1 MTDTAP
7 APEAAPTPPTSPV
20 GIPRIGVTPTTTPE
34 PKQPAP
40 RSSTLLVDAAPRRT
54 HRAEDLLDLGLAV
67 LGIASLVVLSIYASS
82 TTRAVTN
89 DVQNVL
95 TGVLG
100 RILVLPIQTIEG
112 LVTFVVP
119 MAVLIECL
127 LRRSWRSAGE
137 SAAAAAI
144 GFASGNLVLR
154 MINTWGPDSLVR
166 GLTVAVSG
174 HSRVGISVIFSGL
187 AALLTMA
194 GERRSSPVVRY
205 SWVALWTITTL
216 SVLRGAIP
224 LAGVLIS
231 VLLGRGI
238 GLALR
243 YVFGVRDERAFGIAF
258 IRALRRAGIDAARV
272 VRLDVAPDVQ
282 AWRVTTQSPLGYTE
296 QVREAPLIIPRATP
310 EEPLGPGA
318 QDDSPRPDEDGQD
331 AAGDT
336 ESTEP
341 AETIVP
347 DPQVDLDA
355 VLTEASSTALS
366 QEALSDHRLY
376 AVWDTSGIRR
386 DVTVL
391 DADRQVAGFVSTLWD
406 RMRIRGLAPS
416 SRDMSVRSAAEHTAL
431 MTLSARRANVRVP
444 GLTGMAESGESML
457 MVSDHIVGA
466 RPLGEVTPTSG
477 LLDDLW
483 EQVRRAHAAGLAHRA
498 IDATSTV
505 VDVSGRVWLLDWED
519 GETISSELSRRMD
532 LAQTLALTAS
542 VAGVEEA
549 IASASRALTTA
560 QVASIAPMLQ
570 AVVLP
575 RSTREAMGRRGTLLQ
590 ELRDALVTLTPT
602 AHAEPAKVQRFSPR
616 TVIMAVIGMVAIWT
630 LLARMNFEQVSAAV
644 QDANLWWILGA
655 LVFSLATYLGAG
667 LALVAFSPVRLSVW
681 RCTEVHLASS
691 VVSLVAPAG
700 MGGAAV
706 NLRYLNR
713 QGVSTAIGVATV
725 ALVQVVQFAV
735 TAILLVVVA
744 AATGQSATLSLPS
757 GWIMVSAVVLVAVAG
772 VVGLVPRLRSWV
784 WSKLEPTYRQV
795 WPRLVWVLTNPAR
808 LVVGI
813 GGTMLLTAFY
823 ILSFAASLWAF
834 GYTLPFS
841 VLAITYLASNTVGS
855 VVPSP
860 GGIGPV
866 EVALTAGLVAAGIP
880 SGVALS
886 TAIVYRVVTFWIPIP
901 AGWLSLQRLQK
912 AGDL

>member
-272 VRLDVAPDVQ
+272 VRLDVAPDVR

-532 LAQTLALTAS
+532 LAQT
-542 VAGVEEA
+542 
-549 IASASRALTTA
+549 
-560 QVASIAPMLQ
+560 
-570 AVVLP
+570 
-575 RSTREAMGRRGTLLQ
+575 
-590 ELRDALVTLTPT
+590 
-602 AHAEPAKVQRFSPR
+602 
-616 TVIMAVIGMVAIWT
+616 
-630 LLARMNFEQVSAAV
+630 
-644 QDANLWWILGA
+644 
-655 LVFSLATYLGAG
+655 
-667 LALVAFSPVRLSVW
+667 W
-681 RCTEVHLASS
+681 R
-691 VVSLVAPAG
+691 
-700 MGGAAV
+700 
-706 NLRYLNR
+706 
-713 QGVSTAIGVATV
+713 
-725 ALVQVVQFAV
+725 
-735 TAILLVVVA
+735 
-744 AATGQSATLSLPS
+744 
-757 GWIMVSAVVLVAVAG
+757 
-772 VVGLVPRLRSWV
+772 
-784 WSKLEPTYRQV
+784 
-795 WPRLVWVLTNPAR
+795 
-808 LVVGI
+808 
-813 GGTMLLTAFY
+813 
-823 ILSFAASLWAF
+823 
-834 GYTLPFS
+834 
-841 VLAITYLASNTVGS
+841 
-855 VVPSP
+855 
-860 GGIGPV
+860 
-866 EVALTAGLVAAGIP
+866 
-880 SGVALS
+880 
-886 TAIVYRVVTFWIPIP
+886 
-901 AGWLSLQRLQK
+901 
-912 AGDL
+912 

>member
-40 RSSTLLVDAAPRRT
+40 RSSTLLVDAAPRHT

-272 VRLDVAPDVQ
+272 VRLDVAPDVR

-318 QDDSPRPDEDGQD
+318 QDDSPHPDEDGQD
-331 AAGDT
+331 TAGA
-336 ESTEP
+336 TEP

-391 DADRQVAGFVSTLWD
+391 DADRQVAGFVSK
-406 RMRIRGLAPS
+406 IG
-416 SRDMSVRSAAEHTAL
+416 
-431 MTLSARRANVRVP
+431 
-444 GLTGMAESGESML
+444 
-457 MVSDHIVGA
+457 
-466 RPLGEVTPTSG
+466 
-477 LLDDLW
+477 
-483 EQVRRAHAAGLAHRA
+483 RAH
-498 IDATSTV
+498 V
-505 VDVSGRVWLLDWED
+505 
-519 GETISSELSRRMD
+519 
-532 LAQTLALTAS
+532 
-542 VAGVEEA
+542 
-549 IASASRALTTA
+549 
-560 QVASIAPMLQ
+560 
-570 AVVLP
+570 
-575 RSTREAMGRRGTLLQ
+575 
-590 ELRDALVTLTPT
+590 
-602 AHAEPAKVQRFSPR
+602 
-616 TVIMAVIGMVAIWT
+616 
-630 LLARMNFEQVSAAV
+630 
-644 QDANLWWILGA
+644 
-655 LVFSLATYLGAG
+655 
-667 LALVAFSPVRLSVW
+667 
-681 RCTEVHLASS
+681 
-691 VVSLVAPAG
+691 
-700 MGGAAV
+700 
-706 NLRYLNR
+706 
-713 QGVSTAIGVATV
+713 
-725 ALVQVVQFAV
+725 
-735 TAILLVVVA
+735 
-744 AATGQSATLSLPS
+744 
-757 GWIMVSAVVLVAVAG
+757 
-772 VVGLVPRLRSWV
+772 
-784 WSKLEPTYRQV
+784 
-795 WPRLVWVLTNPAR
+795 
-808 LVVGI
+808 
-813 GGTMLLTAFY
+813 
-823 ILSFAASLWAF
+823 
-834 GYTLPFS
+834 
-841 VLAITYLASNTVGS
+841 
-855 VVPSP
+855 
-860 GGIGPV
+860 
-866 EVALTAGLVAAGIP
+866 
-880 SGVALS
+880 
-886 TAIVYRVVTFWIPIP
+886 
-901 AGWLSLQRLQK
+901 
-912 AGDL
+912 